1 MFLAVSR
8 RPLQTNSPFSVVEV
22 SGVLNFHQILELLD
36 VFPARLNYPPIPEK
50 KKISVEENDNASSVR
65 IRWLPREP
73 PDPGEVI
80 LYVVQGRNHSG
91 ENFRRRQMGA
101 WYTLVVTDNQ
111 VADIPVDVDPTQPS
125 PPENVKKGR
134 SVLFS
139 TGKVNVVVSWDP
151 PPPGDLELIRYRVFW
166 SKRVEASPIWV
177 GLEEHKKKVAAP
189 ATSCELIGLEQ
200 NTKYFI
206 QVQSV
211 AKWGRDKKSSE
222 RASILIKVEDFTG
235 DDHHKPVSVDRDWV
249 GPSPVEDIQHSSTY
263 WDGDRLMN
271 DISWQ
276 KPIVSGNETIER
288 FTIHWRPLQCYNQVD
303 ESTMEAT
310 VHLMTRFSIY
320 DLVFDCM
327 YLVWVVPVDSS
338 NHLGQAAYNSFRTPS
353 CNEVSIT
360 SMPGPICPTIAPD
373 LPSAPQN
380 VSHMFIIGTEISVNI
395 SWEVPLNYIQPLT
408 GYRIVWTEYR
418 PHPTNFYRR
427 GFPVLHSSSTVV
439 VQADCKHVILQS
451 LVIGMRYI
459 VTVSA
464 TNSIGGGD
472 PAVLDIKTPIVSEP
486 ITPTPPTTKPN
497 AHDLSGESVR
507 RTTTRYGEM
516 TTNDAYVVVYE
527 SPMSQSDE
535 FIVCDIFGSVTF
547 FGIIYGG
554 LGVIVT
560 CVPPVTLHPVCH
572 MLSKQSFE
580 CLAKKSQL
588 SKNI

>member
-1 MFLAVSR
+1 MHI
-8 RPLQTNSPFSVVEV
+8 NSQVDWIVF
-22 SGVLNFHQILELLD
+22 GIRLED
-36 VFPARLNYPPIPEK
+36 YPPIPEK

-111 VADIPVDVDPTQPS
+111 VADIPVDVGKFYQFQIAVTNINGSRGYSKATPAITLSRIRREETCRQWTYLSLYRDKCRALSPNEPPTQPS

-235 DDHHKPVSVDRDWV
+235 DDHHKPVSVDRDWADRV
-249 GPSPVEDIQHSSTY
+249 RSKTYSTVLLLG
-263 WDGDRLMN
+263 WGQAHE

-276 KPIVSGNETIER
+276 NQSVGASTVIFFSRSLSGNETIER

-497 AHDLSGESVR
+497 AHDLSG
-507 RTTTRYGEM
+507 
-516 TTNDAYVVVYE
+516 D
-527 SPMSQSDE
+527 P
-535 FIVCDIFGSVTF
+535 
-547 FGIIYGG
+547 
-554 LGVIVT
+554 
-560 CVPPVTLHPVCH
+560 
-572 MLSKQSFE
+572 
-580 CLAKKSQL
+580 
-588 SKNI
+588 